1 MFSDAIGPVAIG
13 MDAADLAGIEQHMW
27 ELYYKNS
34 GEVPYMM
41 QTAAG

>member
-13 MDAADLAGIEQHMW
+13 MDAADLANIEQHMW

-34 GEVPYMM
+34 GETVGI